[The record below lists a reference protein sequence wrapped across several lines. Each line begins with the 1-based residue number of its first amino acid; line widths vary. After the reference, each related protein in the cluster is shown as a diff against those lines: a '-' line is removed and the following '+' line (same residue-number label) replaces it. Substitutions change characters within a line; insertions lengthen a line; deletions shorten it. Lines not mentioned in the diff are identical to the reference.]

1 MAVNSMSKMPG
12 NGMQHSALRPP
23 PRMTQLRLW
32 FLGGLLCLVATAC
45 ATIVRYHGYVPDETE
60 LALIEVGVDTRE
72 TVAGKI
78 GRPTAQGLLNDVGW
92 FYIQSRFEHFGPREP
107 KEVDRQVVAITFS
120 EGGTVDN
127 IGRFGLEDGRV
138 VEISRR
144 VTETNIKGVGFIRQ
158 LFSNFGRIRAG
169 DVIGG

>member
-1 MAVNSMSKMPG
+1 MAGNSTLTMPEG
-12 NGMQHSALRPP
+12 RARTSAPKATARGA
-23 PRMTQLRLW
+23 MARLW
-32 FLGGLLCLVATAC
+32 LLGGILCLLTAC
-45 ATIVRYHGYVPDETE
+45 ATIVRNHGYVPDETE
-60 LALIEVGVDTRE
+60 LALIEVGVDTRD
-72 TVAGKI
+72 TVAQKI
-78 GRPTAQGLLNDVGW
+78 GRPSAQGLLNDVGW

-107 KEVDRQVVAITFS
+107 KEVERQVVAITFS

-144 VTETNIKGVGFIRQ
+144 VTETNIKGIGFIRQ

-169 DVIGG
+169 DLLGG